1 MSTRSWAVSL
11 ALLSSLVLCSCDRR
25 TPLSPQVLSTP
36 TTDRALAAGGADAK
50 LVVGP
55 QHEEGELG
63 PGALYAID
71 IPENWNG
78 DLVLWL
84 HGYTPAEAA
93 VALPSVQLR
102 AFLLSQGFAVAASS
116 FSENGYV
123 VAEGTR
129 QSHQLLGLFASR
141 FGQPRHMFLLGVSLG
156 GGIGVKMAETYGPQI
171 DGALLVSGVYGGT
184 RAEVDYVGDIRVL
197 WDYFFPGSIPGSLF
211 EVPAGTPFN
220 PAWVVGAI
228 STAHGQQKFAT
239 FLAFAA
245 ARGMRFQLSGNEPVL
260 ATLNALGFQWMGAMD
275 LFDRTH
281 GHVLYENRNV
291 VYTAPGVPQSV
302 IDAVNAGVAR
312 YESTPDAEAFMRQ
325 NYEPNGKLDMPVLTL
340 HGMRDPAVPAFHS
353 DLYAAK
359 VVSQGK
365 SDLLVSRKKDKF
377 GHVVYDATDIPL
389 AFLDLVKWVKVGT
402 KPAV

>member
-116 FSENGYV
+116 FS
-123 VAEGTR
+123 
-129 QSHQLLGLFASR
+129 
-141 FGQPRHMFLLGVSLG
+141 
-156 GGIGVKMAETYGPQI
+156 
-171 DGALLVSGVYGGT
+171 
-184 RAEVDYVGDIRVL
+184 
-197 WDYFFPGSIPGSLF
+197 
-211 EVPAGTPFN
+211 
-220 PAWVVGAI
+220 
-228 STAHGQQKFAT
+228 
-239 FLAFAA
+239 
-245 ARGMRFQLSGNEPVL
+245 
-260 ATLNALGFQWMGAMD
+260 
-275 LFDRTH
+275 
-281 GHVLYENRNV
+281 
-291 VYTAPGVPQSV
+291 
-302 IDAVNAGVAR
+302 
-312 YESTPDAEAFMRQ
+312 
-325 NYEPNGKLDMPVLTL
+325 
-340 HGMRDPAVPAFHS
+340 
-353 DLYAAK
+353 
-359 VVSQGK
+359 
-365 SDLLVSRKKDKF
+365 
-377 GHVVYDATDIPL
+377 
-389 AFLDLVKWVKVGT
+389 
-402 KPAV
+402 